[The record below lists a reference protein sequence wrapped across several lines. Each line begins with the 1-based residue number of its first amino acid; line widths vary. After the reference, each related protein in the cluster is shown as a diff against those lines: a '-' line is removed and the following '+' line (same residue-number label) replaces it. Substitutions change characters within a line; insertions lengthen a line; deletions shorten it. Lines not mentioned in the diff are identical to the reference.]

1 MILMRAVITGATSG
15 IGKAMACQL
24 AQNGWSLVLTGRNQ
38 TVLEQLQKNLPT
50 AVEILPLDLA
60 EEEIRKNNNPSAGLK
75 ECISHPALLPKP
87 FLSPD

>member
-1 MILMRAVITGATSG
+1 VCER
-15 IGKAMACQL
+15 
-24 AQNGWSLVLTGRNQ
+24 SLSVRFFCCCDIQ
-38 TVLEQLQKNLPT
+38 
-50 AVEILPLDLA
+50 

>member
-1 MILMRAVITGATSG
+1 MNKIRCTYVIG
-15 IGKAMACQL
+15 GKTMTHEKEVVERNDLLENDLLEEECL
-24 AQNGWSLVLTGRNQ
+24 RNQ
-38 TVLEQLQKNLPT
+38 SSERSLSVRFFCCCDIQ
-50 AVEILPLDLA
+50 